1 MNKKSKEII
10 YYAVVGIVI
19 FIVPQL
25 LFNYFQDRNREMF
38 RRHVTEDYET
48 CRQRAES
55 DSLGKD
61 WCGEI
66 RNAATLAYSNSTSA
80 NNLST
85 FMLMFQPLFFVLL
98 VSVYHLRKQVDDL
111 KAKTDV

>member
-25 LFNYFQDRNREMF
+25 LFHYFQDRNREMF

>member
-1 MNKKSKEII
+1 MNKKSKDII
-10 YYAVVGIVI
+10 YYVFAGIVI

-25 LFNYFQDRNREMF
+25 LLHYFQDRNREMF

-48 CRQRAES
+48 CRQRAER

-66 RNAATLAYSNSTSA
+66 RNAATLAYTNSTSA
-80 NNLST
+80 NNFST
-85 FMLMFQPLFFVLL
+85 LMLMFQPLFFVLL
-98 VSVYHLRKQVDDL
+98 VSVYHLRKQVDEL
-111 KAKTDV
+111 KEKINV